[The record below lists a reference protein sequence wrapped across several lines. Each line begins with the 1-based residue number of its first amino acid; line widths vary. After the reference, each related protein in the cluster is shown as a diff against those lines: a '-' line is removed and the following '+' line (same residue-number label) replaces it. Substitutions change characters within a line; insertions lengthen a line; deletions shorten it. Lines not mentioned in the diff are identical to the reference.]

1 MPNLY
6 LIVSAIITN
15 AVWYGAISAL
25 GDWIAYTG
33 MIVAIVSSMLSWRF
47 IPKEGLKLVYSSTH
61 AKPYLVSA
69 LTTAVCQ
76 IIIACCYDHKVAAL
90 MTIMWC
96 TWYAISVVTLLRV
109 NSSQN

>member
-15 AVWYGAISAL
+15 AVWYYTISAL

-47 IPKEGLKLVYSSTH
+47 IPKEGLRQVYSSTH

-76 IIIACCYDHKVAAL
+76 IVIACYDHKVAAI
-90 MTIMWC
+90 MTLMWC
-96 TWYAISVVTLLRV
+96 TWYAISVVTLIKS
-109 NSSQN
+109 SSQN